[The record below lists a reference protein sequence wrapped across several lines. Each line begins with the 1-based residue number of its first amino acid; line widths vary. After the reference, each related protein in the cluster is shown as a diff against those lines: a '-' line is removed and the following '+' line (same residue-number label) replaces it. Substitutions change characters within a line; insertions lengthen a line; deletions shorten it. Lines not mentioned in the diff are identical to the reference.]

1 MSLARLLPQL
11 ANLQTYNFEINFD
24 VSIIIIIKSCNH
36 VLSGMYQKLTI
47 FETPRIFYPI
57 LINLVYLKNVLTSP
71 NPQVQE
77 QLSRKSSTQIINIF

>member
-24 VSIIIIIKSCNH
+24 VSIININSCNH

-57 LINLVYLKNVLTSP
+57 SINLVYWNASAIKQCILC
-71 NPQVQE
+71 
-77 QLSRKSSTQIINIF
+77 IG